1 MDSLIMA
8 GGKGTRL
15 NLNIEKPLLEING
28 IRIIDDM
35 IKNLLNSEI
44 ENIYIAVSP
53 NTPETKKHI
62 LENLES
68 YSKYLEDSKTTSDA
82 KIFIIETSGK
92 DYVNDLGECIPYF
105 KSSFLT
111 LSGDLVNVKSKTINT
126 IIRYYSNI
134 CKKNNDIEALCVVT
148 PIEDYPATPT
158 INFEGYVPLGI
169 NIVSP
174 NEKYQKEEL
183 FVLKEPILN
192 VNTIEDLTIV
202 IEDNL

>member
-15 NLNIEKPLLEING
+15 NLNIEKPLLEIEG
-28 IRIIDDM
+28 IKIIDDM

-53 NTPETKKHI
+53 NTPKTKKHI
-62 LENLES
+62 LEN
-68 YSKYLEDSKTTSDA
+68 YSKYLEDSKNTSDV
-82 KIFIIETSGK
+82 KICIIETSGK
-92 DYVNDLGECIPYF
+92 DYVHDLGECIPYF

-148 PIEDYPATPT
+148 RIEDYPATPT

-174 NEKYQKEEL
+174 NENYQKEEL

-192 VNTIEDLTIV
+192 VNTIEDLEIV
-202 IEDNL
+202 MGYNL